1 MAKILCPNKEY
12 NGISASVTFVNGVG
26 ETNNLQLIE
35 WFKSHGY
42 TVEEDAEKDKSSS
55 EKPKNRRKKTE

>member
-12 NGISASVTFVNGVG
+12 SGVSASVTFINGVG
-26 ETNNLQLIE
+26 ETNNPQLID

-42 TVEEDAEKDKSSS
+42 TVDAKKDEDNFEETKTK
-55 EKPKNRRKKTE
+55 RKKTE

>member
-26 ETNNLQLIE
+26 ETNNLRLIE

-42 TVEEDAEKDKSSS
+42 TVEEDAEKDEST
-55 EKPKNRRKKTE
+55 KNRRKKTE